1 MVDRSNAATAGRLEI
16 KLQPAGAIVPSAEE
30 VQSTHRGALD
40 VAFSPTGYLEELAD
54 VFPLLAYMSGG
65 LSPVQYIF
73 WLPWEGDAIMEE
85 MYSKYVPGVKYIGVP
100 QVDPPEVWA
109 HTTVPIETM
118 EDLKKLKMR
127 VAGEGGEI
135 LYRMGVA
142 TVHFPSSEIY
152 EAVQK
157 GVIDAFESASIYI
170 NWGRAVH
177 EIADWMYISATR
189 APSDQQ
195 AMSINRDKWD
205 SLSPD
210 LQQTIHEVC
219 VAEQLLWYSENV
231 NHEAE
236 YLVKFQEY
244 GVNVLP
250 LPKAIE
256 DAYVEAAQEYYAE
269 KAGADPEFARV
280 LDSLN
285 RWKIICEDQRIQ

>member
-1 MVDRSNAATAGRLEI
+1 
-16 KLQPAGAIVPSAEE
+16 
-30 VQSTHRGALD
+30 
-40 VAFSPTGYLEELAD
+40 
-54 VFPLLAYMSGG
+54 
-65 LSPVQYIF
+65 
-73 WLPWEGDAIMEE
+73 
-85 MYSKYVPGVKYIGVP
+85 
-100 QVDPPEVWA
+100 
-109 HTTVPIETM
+109 
-118 EDLKKLKMR
+118 DLKKLKMR

-195 AMSINRDKWD
+195 AMSINRENWE
-205 SLSPD
+205 SISPD

-256 DAYVEAAQEYYAE
+256 DAYVEAAQEYYSE
-269 KAGADPEFARV
+269 KAGANPEFARV

-285 RWKIICEDQRIQ
+285 RWKTICEDQRIQ